1 MLRGPFRRGQITH
14 SDFKRGGNG
23 DSAYRPRMLRAL
35 AEFDLDQVIIL
46 THDEEV
52 HQELYEGIKKY
63 VNQTF
68 LLQFDAK
75 KGKSD
80 VLPDRYF
87 GSAK

>member
-1 MLRGPFRRGQITH
+1 
-14 SDFKRGGNG
+14 
-23 DSAYRPRMLRAL
+23 MLRAL